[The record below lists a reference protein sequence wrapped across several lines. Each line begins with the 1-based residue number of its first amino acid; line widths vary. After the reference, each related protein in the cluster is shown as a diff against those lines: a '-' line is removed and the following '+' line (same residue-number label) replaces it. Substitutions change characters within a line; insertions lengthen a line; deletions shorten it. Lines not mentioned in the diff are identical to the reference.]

1 VLRSLRAR
9 LLLLTL
15 FVAGI
20 AILTVSLLSRQAVR
34 TEFIRFESRSR
45 EAGLADAAD
54 ALGTR
59 LTSDGDVPTP
69 AAMAG
74 ADSILRGVERA
85 VGQPLLLLDAEGH
98 VLAASSAALRAARVN
113 REAGDRLAIV
123 EEAREGTTRSL
134 KRTVVV
140 GGPRVVVRT
149 PGGAPLG
156 TLYLL
161 PNAAAERV
169 ERPFVA
175 TVNRWLLLAVLGAG
189 AVAFLL
195 ALALTRRIL
204 GPVESLT
211 KAARRMGSGDLSQR
225 VAVRS
230 GDEIGELGRAF
241 NGMADA
247 LERNEALRRGLV
259 TDVAHELRTP
269 LTNLRCQI
277 EAIQDG
283 LLPADPA
290 AIRSLHEETLLL
302 SRLVTDLQDLAMAEA
317 GRLPLHRASV
327 DLGSA
332 VEAALA
338 SLRPLAAERG
348 VRLRANVPE
357 TLAVSADRERLGQI
371 LRNLLSNAVTH
382 TPEGGEVTVAAG
394 ASKGTIEVAVRDT
407 GPGIAPEHLE
417 RVFDRFYRADPAR
430 ARATGGSG
438 LGLAIVKQLVEAHGG
453 TARAESEVGRGAV
466 FTFTLPAS

>member
-1 VLRSLRAR
+1 MLRSLRAR

-74 ADSILRGVERA
+74 ADSILRGVARV

-98 VLAASSAALRAARVN
+98 VLAASSAALRAARIN

-140 GGPRVVVRT
+140 GGPRVLVRT

-195 ALALTRRIL
+195 ALAR
-204 GPVESLT
+204 
-211 KAARRMGSGDLSQR
+211 
-225 VAVRS
+225 
-230 GDEIGELGRAF
+230 
-241 NGMADA
+241 
-247 LERNEALRRGLV
+247 
-259 TDVAHELRTP
+259 
-269 LTNLRCQI
+269 
-277 EAIQDG
+277 
-283 LLPADPA
+283 
-290 AIRSLHEETLLL
+290 LL
-302 SRLVTDLQDLAMAEA
+302 SSMSRMTILVSTVCGM
-317 GRLPLHRASV
+317 
-327 DLGSA
+327 
-332 VEAALA
+332 
-338 SLRPLAAERG
+338 
-348 VRLRANVPE
+348 
-357 TLAVSADRERLGQI
+357 VSR
-371 LRNLLSNAVTH
+371 S
-382 TPEGGEVTVAAG
+382 
-394 ASKGTIEVAVRDT
+394 
-407 GPGIAPEHLE
+407 
-417 RVFDRFYRADPAR
+417 RV
-430 ARATGGSG
+430 S
-438 LGLAIVKQLVEAHGG
+438 
-453 TARAESEVGRGAV
+453 
-466 FTFTLPAS
+466 